1 MKRWIGPLL
10 MATAVLH
17 TVVGFIFF
25 AVPLAD
31 VMRAGVL
38 NAVDPHYDRAAAIWF
53 LLFGAL
59 LWLLGMLAQWSV
71 QQTGTVPASLG
82 WGLAIL
88 GLVGVVLMPVSGFWL
103 VLPQAY
109 IILRVAYQP
118 GKPVRTAV

>member
-1 MKRWIGPLL
+1 MKRWIGSLL
-10 MATAVLH
+10 IATAVLH
-17 TVVGFIFF
+17 TVVGFILF

-71 QQTGTVPASLG
+71 QQTETLPASFG
-82 WGLAIL
+82 WGLAL
-88 GLVGVVLMPVSGFWL
+88 MGLVGVLLMPISGFWL

-109 IILRVAYQP
+109 IILRVAYEP
-118 GKPVRTAV
+118 GHSVRKAS